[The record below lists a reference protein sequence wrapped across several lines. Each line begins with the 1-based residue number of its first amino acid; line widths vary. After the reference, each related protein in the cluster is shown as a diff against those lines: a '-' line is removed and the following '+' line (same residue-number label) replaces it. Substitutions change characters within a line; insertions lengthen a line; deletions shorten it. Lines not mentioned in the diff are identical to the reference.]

1 MPLTKINNRSLSGT
15 LTSSQ
20 VPNQQPA
27 GSVLQ
32 TIQDWRTSKLQSTA
46 GANGDAIT
54 CPASVTITPS
64 STSSKILIMFH
75 GSWQFGNN
83 NDVGFWLLRD
93 GTPIGTGTGMA
104 GGSENNKAF
113 AVSCQF
119 QYQSY
124 SPGAPISFNYL
135 DSPSTTSAITYS
147 VKGLGIQGVKTSA
160 NRSLPKGG
168 ASQNEEMSW
177 GGTVNN
183 TDSES
188 SAGNMVMICQ
198 EIKG

>member
-1 MPLTKINNRSLSGT
+1 MPLTKINNRSLTGA
-15 LTSSQ
+15 LTSTQ
-20 VPNQQPA
+20 VPDPAA
-27 GSVLQ
+27 GSVIQ
-32 TIQDWRTSKLQSTA
+32 TVQDWQAAKTIATP
-46 GANGDAIT
+46 GANGDAVS

-64 STSSKILIMFH
+64 SASSKILIMFH
-75 GSWQFGNN
+75 GSWQYGNN

-93 GTPIGTGTGMA
+93 GTPIGTSTGGA
-104 GGSENNKAF
+104 SENNKAF

-119 QYQSY
+119 VYNSY

-147 VKGLGIQGVKTSA
+147 VKGLGIQGTKSSA
-160 NRSLPKGG
+160 NKSLPKGG
-168 ASQNEEMSW
+168 ATQNEEMSW
-177 GGTVNN
+177 GGTVNQ